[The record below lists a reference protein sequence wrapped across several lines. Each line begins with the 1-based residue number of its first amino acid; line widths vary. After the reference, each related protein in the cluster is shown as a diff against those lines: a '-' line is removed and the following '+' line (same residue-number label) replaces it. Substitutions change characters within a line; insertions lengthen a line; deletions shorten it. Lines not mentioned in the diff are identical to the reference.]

1 MAGTSSSYADRI
13 SRQFEQQFGR
23 PADANDPAYAE
34 YIKTA
39 LPQMIEAD
47 HASLKRSQHRWGIAD
62 KAAMAAAI
70 SLLGYGGG
78 QALGSIFGGGGTAA
92 ASADGAGLPAGMTP
106 GGAMVNTAFPVD
118 AALEGAAVPTAAQ
131 IAGTATKLPAD
142 ATAGIGFDAAGAP
155 TSHAMSWLRNISP
168 SDIAKIAAAGFGTV
182 GAIQNGRKNQDA
194 LQPNTLTNDP
204 NIQQLLATMQGR
216 LNKSEPLFDSV
227 MSMANGLL
235 PTQYQKGGGGM
246 S

>member
-1 MAGTSSSYADRI
+1 MPSLSQRI
-13 SRQFEQQFGR
+13 SQ
-23 PADANDPAYAE
+23 
-34 YIKTA
+34 
-39 LPQMIEAD
+39 LPQFQGREWTSIPPEEIQAAGQQLMAEDA
-47 HASLKRSQHRWGIAD
+47 AKLKRSQQRWGIAD

-78 QALGSIFGGGGTAA
+78 QALGSIFGGSGGGTAA
-92 ASADGAGLPAGMTP
+92 ASADGAGLPAGMMP

-142 ATAGIGFDAAGAP
+142 ATAGIGFDAAGP
-155 TSHAMSWLRNISP
+155 PVSHAMGNMGLNDWLSL
-168 SDIAKIAAAGFGTV
+168 GTGLTGLIG
-182 GAIQNGRKNQDA
+182 GAVSGRKNQNA
-194 LQPNTLTNDP
+194 MQPNTLTNDP

-216 LNKSEPLFDSV
+216 LSKSEPLFDSV